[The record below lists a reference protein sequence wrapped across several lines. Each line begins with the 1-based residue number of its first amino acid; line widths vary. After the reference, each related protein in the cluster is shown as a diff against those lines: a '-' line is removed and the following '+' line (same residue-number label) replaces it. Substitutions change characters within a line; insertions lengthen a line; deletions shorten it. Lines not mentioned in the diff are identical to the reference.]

1 MDLPDEID
9 IEGLEYPPMFVLDVA
24 NERRNPSQNKTKC
37 NLEVNGFTRMV
48 VLNIKLELLGFQK
61 IRLNS
66 LSRDRNDSEGNV
78 IYTVFLNY
86 IAFVFDSLIIVVDF
100 TLKSSY
106 TNVVNLLSNIFSC

>member
-24 NERRNPSQNKTKC
+24 NEWRNPSQNKTKC